1 GGLGGGAGH
10 ASARRYPRAVLTSL
24 RYGVGVVRALLVGG
38 VVVAG
43 AEVDGCWVV
52 VLGVVV
58 VGDCVV
64 VVGLVE
70 VAGGGVS
77 LGDTCVSSV
86 GAVGVVD
93 GAGRAG
99 PGPPKILPT
108 LAPVPPATLPP
119 VAASTPTIDRIAS
132 ANATTLVPMIN
143 GQRSLRSR
151 EGSSSDRGLT
161 SCTVGWSV
169 MSTAWPRRRM
179 PD

>member
-1 GGLGGGAGH
+1 MRH
-10 ASARRYPRAVLTSL
+10 SQT
-24 RYGVGVVRALLVGG
+24 YGVGVVAAPLLVGG

-58 VGDCVV
+58 GVLD
-64 VVGLVE
+64 VVGGLVVSVE
-70 VAGGGVS
+70 VDGVS

-86 GAVGVVD
+86 PVVVGVVD
-93 GAGRAG
+93 GAGSLL
-99 PGPPKILPT
+99 PEPPPKILPM

-119 VAASTPTIDRIAS
+119 VAASTPTTARIAT

-151 EGSSSDRGLT
+151 ADSREGSSGGLA

-169 MSTAWPRRRM
+169 MGTSGPA
-179 PD
+179 